1 MKTIADSYKNELLD
15 AVIPF
20 WEKNSLDREHGGYFT
35 CLDRVGHV
43 YDTDKFLWLQARQVW
58 MFATLYKKVAPK
70 KDWKDIALT
79 GASFLEKYGRNAKGD
94 WYFSLDRQGR
104 PLVQAYNIFSDCF
117 AAMAFSAIH
126 ELTGKEK
133 HALIAKTTFERI
145 WQRQDHP
152 KGIYEKAF
160 PGTRPMRN
168 FALPMI
174 LCNLSMEMAPLLGTE
189 KVRTITD
196 TVVHS
201 VMEDFYQK
209 ETGLILENIGMDGQF
224 VDSFEGRLLNPG
236 HAIEAMWFV
245 MNIALQNRD
254 EALFNEAE
262 TRMYHQLEMG
272 WDSKYGGIFY
282 FMDSKGHPPQQ
293 LEHDQKLWWVHLET
307 LVALAKTYAHTK
319 NPKAREWFLKVH
331 DYTWD
336 RFRDTEYGGEWFG
349 YLNRQGEVH
358 LPLKGGKWKGCFH
371 VPRALLEI
379 WKTLETVTWENEA

>member
-1 MKTIADSYKNELLD
+1 LKAIATLYKNELLE

-20 WEKNSLDREHGGYFT
+20 WENHSVDRAHGGYFT
-35 CLDRVGHV
+35 CLDRTGNV

-58 MFATLYKKVAPK
+58 MFATLHKKVDPK
-70 KDWKDIALT
+70 KEWKEIALT
-79 GASFLEKYGRNAKGD
+79 GASFLEKHGRNTHGD
-94 WYFSLDRQGR
+94 WYFSLDKQGR

-126 ELTGKEK
+126 EFTGKEE

-189 KVRTITD
+189 KVRAITD

-245 MNIALQNRD
+245 MNIALQNQD
-254 EALFNEAE
+254 EALFKEAE

-272 WDSKYGGIFY
+272 WDSEYGGIYY
-282 FMDSKGHPPQQ
+282 FMGLQRPSPP
-293 LEHDQKLWWVHLET
+293 T
-307 LVALAKTYAHTK
+307 IGA
-319 NPKAREWFLKVH
+319 
-331 DYTWD
+331 
-336 RFRDTEYGGEWFG
+336 
-349 YLNRQGEVH
+349 
-358 LPLKGGKWKGCFH
+358 
-371 VPRALLEI
+371 
-379 WKTLETVTWENEA
+379 